1 MPIGQLAKHVTMYV
15 RLQLIEKTRVVPVG
29 PNPATELPTVLVTSS
44 LRYFADALYRRSME
58 SCAAR

>member
-29 PNPATELPTVLVTSS
+29 LNPATELPTVLVTSS
-44 LRYFADALYRRSME
+44 LRYFAYRRSME
-58 SCAAR
+58 SCVAR